1 MVRTLKRARDLGLLV
16 SLDVTWLQA
25 ASWEDALVL
34 LTHADV
40 FCPNLREAEAI
51 TGEADPP
58 RAADALL
65 DAGVNEVVAITLG
78 EEGCYVKPAG
88 GSGEHIARQEAPA
101 VDTTGAGDA
110 FVAGMLAAWY
120 KGHDWTTA
128 GRVANVAGATA
139 TVELGAAEG
148 VRDWEEVLRLA
159 TSPPQSPA

>member
-1 MVRTLKRARDLGLLV
+1 
-16 SLDVTWLQA
+16 
-25 ASWEDALVL
+25 
-34 LTHADV
+34 
-40 FCPNLREAEAI
+40 
-51 TGEADPP
+51 
-58 RAADALL
+58 
-65 DAGVNEVVAITLG
+65 VVAITLG

-88 GSGEHIARQEAPA
+88 GSGEHIARHEAQA

-139 TVELGAAEG
+139 TVKLGAAEG
-148 VRDWEEVLRLA
+148 IRDWEEVLRLA